1 MQTTNIDEKIN
12 IKEQRICVVCGD
24 ESDGLHFGKSSCRA
38 CAAFFRRTVS
48 QRLKYI
54 CKRDGNCSI
63 DRGARNMC
71 RSCRY
76 EKCLREGMLTSSV
89 QNQYEQTNSNQMNSL
104 PLLPSESGIGNK
116 RFVSGIEQQKY
127 KDNFINHQ
135 SPQYTHLHR
144 MMEGYQ
150 QFKSLRKAGQA
161 MIGVFSLSAL
171 SGGELPR
178 SHIDTYM
185 KICKINISIMHDIL
199 ERFFYPF
206 NEVPAAD
213 KLKLTH
219 YYGQMF
225 CNAERAFQT
234 YLRFGQGEDLL
245 IMPDGGYVSLSE
257 FHLFF
262 KDSKQVTSEPEQ
274 IARVFHNAIQYLIAN
289 VVPHMRNIA
298 MQEEEMVALMGMFL
312 WTDSIDISEQSL
324 SKAMQ
329 VRNEIIVDLHKY
341 YREIGLNE
349 EGISVR
355 IANLFLLVPKIE
367 NVVKMMQ
374 ENAAI
379 TKLFDMM
386 NISEPICM
394 GHV

>member
-1 MQTTNIDEKIN
+1 METMNINEKL
-12 IKEQRICVVCGD
+12 KEQQICVVCGD
-24 ESDGLHFGKSSCRA
+24 ESYGLHYGKSSCRA
-38 CAAFFRRTVS
+38 CAAFFRRTVF

-89 QNQYEQTNSNQMNSL
+89 QNQNEQTSSNQGNFL

-116 RFVSGIEQQKY
+116 RLV
-127 KDNFINHQ
+127 NNHHQ
-135 SPQYTHLHR
+135 FSQFTHLHR

-161 MIGVFSLSAL
+161 MIGCFSISAL
-171 SGGELPR
+171 SGDNLPR
-178 SHIDTYM
+178 SHIDNYIKM
-185 KICKINISIMHDIL
+185 RKISISIMRDIL
-199 ERFFYPF
+199 ESFFHPF
-206 NEVPAAD
+206 NELSLED
-213 KLKLTH
+213 KYRQIGDFPL
-219 YYGQMF
+219 MF

-234 YLRFGQGEDLL
+234 YLKFGPGEDML
-245 IMPDGGYVSLSE
+245 IMPDGGYVRLSE

-274 IARVFHNAIQYLIAN
+274 IARVFHNAIQYLIVN
-289 VVPHMRNIA
+289 VVPHMRNIE
-298 MQEEEMVALMGMFL
+298 MKEEEMVTLMGMFL
-312 WTDSIDISEQSL
+312 WNDSIEISEQSL
-324 SKAMQ
+324 NISMK

-341 YREIGLNE
+341 YRGIGLNE
-349 EGISVR
+349 EGISVK

-379 TKLFDMM
+379 TNLFNMAVDEKLLVM
-386 NISEPICM
+386 
-394 GHV
+394 

>member
-1 MQTTNIDEKIN
+1 MQTTNINFDEKQIN
-12 IKEQRICVVCGD
+12 LKEQKICVVCGD
-24 ESDGLHFGKSSCRA
+24 ESDGLHFSKFSCRA

-89 QNQYEQTNSNQMNSL
+89 QNQNEQTSSNQGNFL

-116 RFVSGIEQQKY
+116 RLVNNDIEQQKY
-127 KDNFINHQ
+127 KGDFHQ
-135 SPQYTHLHR
+135 FSHLHR

-161 MIGVFSLSAL
+161 MIGCFSLSAL
-171 SGGELPR
+171 SGDNLPR
-178 SHIDTYM
+178 SHIDNYM

-206 NEVPAAD
+206 NELPSND
-213 KLKLTH
+213 KVKLYH
-219 YYGQMF
+219 QYGHMF

-234 YLRFGQGEDLL
+234 YLKFGPGEDML
-245 IMPDGGYVSLSE
+245 IMPDGGYVRLSE

-274 IARVFHNAIQYLIAN
+274 IARVFHNAIQYLIVN
-289 VVPHMRNIA
+289 VVPHMRNIE
-298 MQEEEMVALMGMFL
+298 MKEEEMVTLMGMFL
-312 WTDSIDISEQSL
+312 WNDSIEISEQSL
-324 SKAMQ
+324 NISMK

-341 YREIGLNE
+341 YRGIGLNE
-349 EGISVR
+349 EGISVK

-379 TKLFDMM
+379 TNLFNMAVDEKLLVM
-386 NISEPICM
+386 
-394 GHV
+394 

>member
-1 MQTTNIDEKIN
+1 
-12 IKEQRICVVCGD
+12 
-24 ESDGLHFGKSSCRA
+24 
-38 CAAFFRRTVS
+38 
-48 QRLKYI
+48 
-54 CKRDGNCSI
+54 
-63 DRGARNMC
+63 
-71 RSCRY
+71 
-76 EKCLREGMLTSSV
+76 
-89 QNQYEQTNSNQMNSL
+89 
-104 PLLPSESGIGNK
+104 
-116 RFVSGIEQQKY
+116 
-127 KDNFINHQ
+127 
-135 SPQYTHLHR
+135 
-144 MMEGYQ
+144 
-150 QFKSLRKAGQA
+150 
-161 MIGVFSLSAL
+161 
-171 SGGELPR
+171 
-178 SHIDTYM
+178 
-185 KICKINISIMHDIL
+185 
-199 ERFFYPF
+199 
-206 NEVPAAD
+206 
-213 KLKLTH
+213 
-219 YYGQMF
+219 MF

-234 YLRFGQGEDLL
+234 YLRFGPGEDLL

-349 EGISVR
+349 EGIS
-355 IANLFLLVPKIE
+355 

>member
-1 MQTTNIDEKIN
+1 
-12 IKEQRICVVCGD
+12 
-24 ESDGLHFGKSSCRA
+24 
-38 CAAFFRRTVS
+38 
-48 QRLKYI
+48 
-54 CKRDGNCSI
+54 
-63 DRGARNMC
+63 MC

-234 YLRFGQGEDLL
+234 YLR
-245 IMPDGGYVSLSE
+245 
-257 FHLFF
+257 
-262 KDSKQVTSEPEQ
+262 
-274 IARVFHNAIQYLIAN
+274 VFHNAIQYLIAN

-349 EGISVR
+349 EGIS
-355 IANLFLLVPKIE
+355 

>member
-1 MQTTNIDEKIN
+1 
-12 IKEQRICVVCGD
+12 
-24 ESDGLHFGKSSCRA
+24 
-38 CAAFFRRTVS
+38 
-48 QRLKYI
+48 
-54 CKRDGNCSI
+54 
-63 DRGARNMC
+63 
-71 RSCRY
+71 
-76 EKCLREGMLTSSV
+76 
-89 QNQYEQTNSNQMNSL
+89 
-104 PLLPSESGIGNK
+104 
-116 RFVSGIEQQKY
+116 
-127 KDNFINHQ
+127 
-135 SPQYTHLHR
+135 
-144 MMEGYQ
+144 
-150 QFKSLRKAGQA
+150 
-161 MIGVFSLSAL
+161 
-171 SGGELPR
+171 
-178 SHIDTYM
+178 
-185 KICKINISIMHDIL
+185 
-199 ERFFYPF
+199 
-206 NEVPAAD
+206 
-213 KLKLTH
+213 
-219 YYGQMF
+219 
-225 CNAERAFQT
+225 
-234 YLRFGQGEDLL
+234 
-245 IMPDGGYVSLSE
+245 GYVSLSE

-312 WTDSIDISEQSL
+312 WTDSIDISDQSL

-379 TKLFDMM
+379 TRLFDMM

>member
-1 MQTTNIDEKIN
+1 
-12 IKEQRICVVCGD
+12 
-24 ESDGLHFGKSSCRA
+24 
-38 CAAFFRRTVS
+38 
-48 QRLKYI
+48 
-54 CKRDGNCSI
+54 
-63 DRGARNMC
+63 MC

-185 KICKINISIMHDIL
+185 KICKINISIMQDIL

-234 YLRFGQGEDLL
+234 YLRFGPGEDLL

-312 WTDSIDISEQSL
+312 WTDCL
-324 SKAMQ
+324 Y
-329 VRNEIIVDLHKY
+329 L
-341 YREIGLNE
+341 
-349 EGISVR
+349 
-355 IANLFLLVPKIE
+355 
-367 NVVKMMQ
+367 
-374 ENAAI
+374 
-379 TKLFDMM
+379 
-386 NISEPICM
+386 
-394 GHV
+394 